1 VPFHRDAWW
10 LLGSVAAAIAAAPL
24 IVHGDAQTTA
34 RRTAAAQKIEQLSP
48 AERKDLE
55 DNFKRFQKL
64 PAAEQAKYREM
75 HAKLEQNPAAAE
87 ALETFSQWWGNVSA
101 REQTEVF
108 KQPEVKQRIAAVGQI
123 QEEIDN
129 KRGGRMAFGR
139 SFGWDWFRM
148 GPPLPREAFYQ
159 IMQTIEAMASESYV
173 IQKELQEIQK
183 LDAKNPL
190 RYQKLLIALH
200 DRKQKWSTL
209 IPNASAENR
218 IVQAIS
224 DEKTKEMVQ
233 SRMGDRG
240 SGGKNSYIRGQL
252 AISLG
257 RELTLEGLKQKFGEE
272 DLQKKLAGLN
282 EDEKAELYSL
292 PGDDSRMALKMRMIR
307 EAWQDSQAVQ
317 EFFELGGFGRGG
329 SGGGRGDGRDG
340 GGRDG
345 QPGRGDGQPGR
356 PEPPPRRD

>member
-64 PAAEQAKYREM
+64 PAGEQTKYREM
-75 HAKLEQNPAAAE
+75 HAKLQQNPAAAE

-101 REQTEVF
+101 REQAEVF
-108 KQPEVKQRIAAVGQI
+108 KQPEVKQRIATVGQI

-129 KRGGRMAFGR
+129 NRGGRMFFGR
-139 SFGWDWFRM
+139 GFGRDGFQM

-159 IMQTIEAMASESYV
+159 IMQTMEAMAVNSLL
-173 IQKELQEIQK
+173 IQKELPEIQK

-200 DRKQKWSTL
+200 DNKQKWSTL
-209 IPNASAENR
+209 VPNASAENE

-224 DEKTKEMVQ
+224 DEKTKELVQ
-233 SRMGDRG
+233 SRMGNRG
-240 SGGKNSYIRGQL
+240 SSGRNFWIRWHLSVALGK
-252 AISLG
+252 
-257 RELTLEGLKQKFGEE
+257 ELVLEGLKLKFGEE
-272 DLQKKLAGLN
+272 DIQKRLANLS

-292 PGDDSRMALKMRMIR
+292 PGDDSRMVLKMRMIR
-307 EAWQDSQAVQ
+307 EEWKDSQAVL
-317 EFFELGGFGRGG
+317 EFFELGGWGRGG
-329 SGGGRGDGRDG
+329 FGPPGRGDDRGGRGGEGRE
-340 GGRDG
+340 
-345 QPGRGDGQPGR
+345 GRGDGQR
-356 PEPPPRRD
+356 SEPPPRREP